1 MAEPTFQ
8 IPKDVIEPIITAH
21 IAAAVSAALA
31 GRERIVEMTVSQLLN
46 MKVDSEGKP
55 SSYDR
60 GQTFIQ
66 WVMNDTLRKAV
77 RDIMTEELKKHEA
90 IIRAELA
97 SQLTAKKSPLLKQ
110 LIEQLTTG
118 LVTAASSTYR
128 LNVSVESVK

>member
-21 IAAAVSAALA
+21 IATAVSAALA

-66 WVMNDTLRKAV
+66 WVMNDTLRRTV
-77 RDIMTEELKKHEA
+77 RDIMLEELKKHESV
-90 IIRAELA
+90 IRAELA
-97 SQLTAKKSPLLKQ
+97 AQLTAKKSPLLKQ

-118 LVTAASSTYR
+118 IVTAASGSYT
-128 LNVSVESVK
+128 LNVSVESGK